1 MKLLN
6 SVLNWAVNPAL
17 NAFKLLILVCL
28 FSSNLAVSAENAVAK
43 EDKVTRKTNEV
54 LKMDRIIAVV
64 DQGVITEQELAD
76 RIKTVSAQLEKQG
89 TQLPPDNVLEKQI
102 LERLIVDSLQLQL
115 AAQTGLKV
123 DDTQLDKTIERIAA
137 QNKLGVEEF
146 KTLLEKD
153 GLSLRKFREDIRNE
167 ITIARLRE
175 REVDNKLNVSEG
187 EVDNYLTTQ
196 ASRGEEQDEF
206 EISHILIRTPE
217 DASPEDLEKAKTK
230 TQEVLQQLS
239 NGKDFAQVSAAFS
252 DAPNALEGGNMG
264 WKSGAQLPALFLD
277 TLKKLQVGEVAKPL
291 RSPNGFHVL
300 KLTNRR
306 GGTSSLVVGQTHARH
321 ILLKL
326 SEVVSEKEA
335 KRKMDSI
342 KERIDNGSKFE
353 DMARQYSEDGSANNG
368 GDLGWVNPGDTVP
381 PFEKAMDALGLG
393 EISEPVLSPFGWHII
408 QVLERR
414 QQDMTK
420 EASRLKARQEI
431 RARKSEEAYQDWIR
445 ELRDRAFVELRLEDK
460 F

>member
-1 MKLLN
+1 MKLFKL
-6 SVLNWAVNPAL
+6 
-17 NAFKLLILVCL
+17 FKLLILSV
-28 FSSNLAVSAENAVAK
+28 FFTSTLAVSAESAA
-43 EDKVTRKTNEV
+43 RKTNEV
-54 LKMDRIIAVV
+54 LKMDRIIAIV

-76 RIKTVSAQLEKQG
+76 RIKSVSAQLEKQG
-89 TQLPPDNVLEKQI
+89 TQLPPDNILEKQI

-115 AAQTGLKV
+115 AAQTGVKV
-123 DDTQLDKTIERIAA
+123 DDTQLDKTLERIAE
-137 QNKLGVEEF
+137 QNKLSLDEF

-153 GLSLRKFREDIRNE
+153 GVSIRKFREDIRSE

-196 ASRGEEQDEF
+196 ASRGGEQDEF

-217 DASPEDLEKAKTK
+217 DASPEDLEKAKAK
-230 TQEVLQQLS
+230 TQEALSQLS
-239 NGKDFAQVSAAFS
+239 SGKDFTQVSAAFS
-252 DAPNALEGGNMG
+252 DAPNALEGGAMG
-264 WKSGAQLPALFLD
+264 WKTGAQIPAAFLEI
-277 TLKKLQVGEVAKPL
+277 LKPLQVGEVAKPL

-306 GGTSSLVVGQTHARH
+306 GGTSSLVIGQTNARH
-321 ILLKL
+321 ILIKL

-335 KRKMDSI
+335 KRKMDVI
-342 KERIDNGSKFE
+342 KERIDNGTKFE

-381 PFEKAMDALGLG
+381 PFEKAMNALGLG

-408 QVLERR
+408 QVIERR

-420 EASRLKARQEI
+420 EATRLKARQEI
-431 RARKSEEAYQDWIR
+431 RVRKAEEAYQDWIR

>member
-6 SVLNWAVNPAL
+6 L
-17 NAFKLLILVCL
+17 FKLLILSIY
-28 FSSNLAVSAENAVAK
+28 FTSTFAVSAESAAK
-43 EDKVTRKTNEV
+43 KTNEIV
-54 LKMDRIIAVV
+54 KMDRIIAIV
-64 DQGVITEQELAD
+64 DQSVITEQELSD
-76 RIKTVSAQLEKQG
+76 RLRTVSAQLEKQG
-89 TQLPPDNVLEKQI
+89 TALPPQNVLEKQI
-102 LERLIVDSLQLQL
+102 LERLISDSLQLQL

-123 DDTQLDKTIERIAA
+123 DDTQLDKTVERIAE
-137 QNKLGVEEF
+137 QNKLNVDEF
-146 KTLLEKD
+146 KALLEKD
-153 GLSLRKFREDIRNE
+153 GISLRKFREDIRNE

-187 EVDNYLTTQ
+187 EIDNYLTTQ
-196 ASRGEEQDEF
+196 ANRGEENDEF

-217 DASPEDLEKAKTK
+217 DASPEDLQKAKTK
-230 TQEVLQQLS
+230 TQEALNQLTS
-239 NGKDFAQVSAAFS
+239 GTSFAQVSASFS
-252 DAPNALEGGNMG
+252 DAPNALEGGDMG
-264 WKSGAQLPALFLD
+264 WRSGSQLPALFLQA
-277 TLKKLQVGEVAKPL
+277 LKELQTGEVAKPV
-291 RSPNGFHVL
+291 RSPNGFHIL

-306 GGTSSLVVGQTHARH
+306 GGTSSLMVGQTHTRH
-321 ILLKL
+321 ILIKL
-326 SEVVSEKEA
+326 SEVVSEKDA
-335 KRKMDSI
+335 KRKMDGI
-342 KERIDNGSKFE
+342 KERIDNGTKFE
-353 DMARQYSEDGSANNG
+353 EMARQYSEDGSANNG

-381 PFEKAMDALGLG
+381 PFEKAMNALGLG

-431 RARKSEEAYQDWIR
+431 RVRKAEEAYQDWVR

>member
-1 MKLLN
+1 MKLLT
-6 SVLNWAVNPAL
+6 L
-17 NAFKLLILVCL
+17 FKLLILSV
-28 FSSNLAVSAENAVAK
+28 FFTQSLAISAENSAA
-43 EDKVTRKTNEV
+43 RKTNEV

-64 DQGVITEQELAD
+64 DQSVITEQELAD

-89 TQLPPDNVLEKQI
+89 TQLPPDNILEKQI

-137 QNKLGVEEF
+137 QNKLSVEEF

-153 GLSLRKFREDIRNE
+153 GLSIRKFREDIRSE
-167 ITIARLRE
+167 ISIARLRE

-217 DASPEDLEKAKTK
+217 DASPEDLQKAKAKT
-230 TQEVLQQLS
+230 QEALSQLS
-239 NGKDFAQVSAAFS
+239 SGTSFAQVSASFS

-264 WKSGAQLPALFLD
+264 WKNGAQLPALFLD
-277 TLKKLQVGEVAKPL
+277 SLKKLQVGEVAKPL
-291 RSPNGFHVL
+291 RSPNGFHLL

-306 GGTSSLVVGQTHARH
+306 GGTSSLVIGQTHARH
-321 ILLKL
+321 ILIKL

-335 KRKMDSI
+335 KRKMDGI
-342 KERIDNGSKFE
+342 KERLDNGTKFE

-381 PFEKAMDALGLG
+381 PFEKAMNALGLG

-420 EASRLKARQEI
+420 ESSRLKARQEI

-445 ELRDRAFVELRLEDK
+445 ELRDRAFVEMRLEDK